1 MSCFKRSFL
10 ATQAS
15 VEVDF
20 FTEYGEG
27 SRYRIEEVIGKGSY
41 GVVCSAY
48 DTHCGEKVAIKKIND
63 IFEHVSDATRILR
76 EIKLLRLL
84 RHPDIVEIKHILLP
98 PSSREFKDIY
108 VVFELMES
116 DLHQVIKAN
125 DDLTPEH
132 YQFFLYQ
139 LLRGLKYIHTAN
151 VFHRD
156 LKPKNILANADCKL
170 KICDFGLARVA
181 FNDTPTAIFWT
192 DYVATRWY
200 RAPELCGSFFS
211 KVKGLSPL
219 SIDCA
224 NSLNFPL
231 KEVRG
236 KLRGIILERSR
247 GFSSWI
253 WFGDGS
259 LKRLLEGIE
268 ECCREE
274 KEGRVVKVWEDEG
287 RKFKLERRVN
297 GAGRFILCSVLNIE
311 AKRFCLVFPEAK
323 GLLGGWATL
332 AEKLRS
338 LGVCIVVETKNA
350 PMPIVGKLDKRVEE
364 DYWKGL
370 LGGWATLAEKL
381 RSLGVCIVAE
391 MKNAPMPIVGKLDKR
406 VGSVEKC
413 EEKAFVEVARA
424 PVGRIGDALWL
435 QLDGKEKRSREEQL
449 GHCLLGRYLQ
459 YTPAIDIWS
468 IGCIFAE
475 LLTGKPLFPGKNVVH
490 QLDLMTDL
498 LGTPS
503 AEAIARVRNEK
514 ARRYL
519 SSMRKKKPIPLS
531 QKFPNA
537 DPLALRLLER
547 MLAFEPKD
555 RPSAEEALA
564 DPYFKGLA
572 KAEREP
578 SAQPVTKLE
587 FEFERRRITKEDVR
601 DLIYREI
608 LEYHP
613 KMLKEY
619 LEGTEPTSFMY
630 PRKSS
635 GPVLKVWLYV
645 HPAITL
651 FLLQSLDLM
660 HEAVYYAFSAVDQF
674 KKQFAYLEEHYGNGA
689 TVAPP
694 ERQHASLPRPCVLYS
709 DNSLHNSAEVAD
721 DLSKCCIK
729 EVEKPHMDRS
739 CGIPWQGFLSKF
751 LKVPKVGLSYLFA
764 SVLNQFWLQDKIGG
778 AARPGKVVGSVLRYN
793 NCGAAAAAEVL
804 EQRRMVR
811 NPPVASQYNASSC
824 SYPRRNSSCKNER
837 GDDEGVE
844 GSNGLQPKPQYMARK
859 VAAAQGG
866 SGSHWY

>member
-1 MSCFKRSFL
+1 MQNANFL
-10 ATQAS
+10 VLISSAD
-15 VEVDF
+15 VDF

-48 DTHCGEKVAIKKIND
+48 DTHTGEKVAIKKIND

-98 PSSREFKDIY
+98 PSRREFKDIY

-139 LLRGLKYIHTAN
+139 LLRGMKYIHTAN

-170 KICDFGLARVA
+170 KVCDFGLARVA

-211 KVKGLSPL
+211 K
-219 SIDCA
+219 
-224 NSLNFPL
+224 
-231 KEVRG
+231 
-236 KLRGIILERSR
+236 
-247 GFSSWI
+247 
-253 WFGDGS
+253 
-259 LKRLLEGIE
+259 
-268 ECCREE
+268 
-274 KEGRVVKVWEDEG
+274 
-287 RKFKLERRVN
+287 
-297 GAGRFILCSVLNIE
+297 
-311 AKRFCLVFPEAK
+311 
-323 GLLGGWATL
+323 
-332 AEKLRS
+332 
-338 LGVCIVVETKNA
+338 
-350 PMPIVGKLDKRVEE
+350 
-364 DYWKGL
+364 
-370 LGGWATLAEKL
+370 
-381 RSLGVCIVAE
+381 
-391 MKNAPMPIVGKLDKR
+391 
-406 VGSVEKC
+406 
-413 EEKAFVEVARA
+413 
-424 PVGRIGDALWL
+424 
-435 QLDGKEKRSREEQL
+435 
-449 GHCLLGRYLQ
+449 

-475 LLTGKPLFPGKNVVH
+475 LLTGKALFPGKNVVH

-519 SSMRKKKPIPLS
+519 SSMRKKKPIPFS

-555 RPSAEEALA
+555 RPTAEEALA

-572 KAEREP
+572 KVEREP
-578 SAQPVTKLE
+578 SAQPVTKME

-601 DLIYREI
+601 ELIYREI

-613 KMLKEY
+613 KMLKEF
-619 LEGTEPTSFMY
+619 LEGAEPTGFMY
-630 PRKSS
+630 P
-635 GPVLKVWLYV
+635 
-645 HPAITL
+645 
-651 FLLQSLDLM
+651 
-660 HEAVYYAFSAVDQF
+660 SAVDHF
-674 KKQFAYLEEHYGNGA
+674 KKQFAYLEEHYGKGG
-689 TVAPP
+689 TVVPP

-709 DNSLHNSAEVAD
+709 DKSAQNSAEVTD
-721 DLSKCCIK
+721 DLSKCCIRDT
-729 EVEKPHMDRS
+729 EKPHMDRS
-739 CGIPWQGFLSKF
+739 CEIPMARLPLQVPPTIQG
-751 LKVPKVGLSYLFA
+751 V
-764 SVLNQFWLQDKIGG
+764 
-778 AARPGKVVGSVLRYN
+778 AARPGKVIGSVLRYN
-793 NCGAAAAAEVL
+793 NCGAAAAAEAL

-811 NPPVASQYNASSC
+811 NPAGS
-824 SYPRRNSSCKNER
+824 RRNPNCKNDR
-837 GDDEGVE
+837 GEDDMVE
-844 GSNGLQPKPQYMARK
+844 SSNGLQPKPQYLARK

-866 SGSHWY
+866 SGGHW